1 MQKNLTLNL
10 PNSHFTHSNKEKQ
23 SNAGYYDLITI
34 ERNLNLL
41 VSDAKDGVMAFG
53 KLNSIHQKK
62 MLCKD

>member
-1 MQKNLTLNL
+1 MLKNLTLNL

-41 VSDAKDGVMAFG
+41 VSDAKDGVMVFG
-53 KLNSIHQKK
+53 K
-62 MLCKD
+62 